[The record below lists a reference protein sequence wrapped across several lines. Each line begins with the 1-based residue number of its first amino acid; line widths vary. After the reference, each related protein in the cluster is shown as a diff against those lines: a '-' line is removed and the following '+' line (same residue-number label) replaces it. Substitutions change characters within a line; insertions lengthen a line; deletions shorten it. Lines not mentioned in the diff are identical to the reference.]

1 MRLFAWLA
9 GAGICFAM
17 VQSMGMAW
25 IIIAIPLFLAWTLML
40 FAMGMAK

>member
-1 MRLFAWLA
+1 MRLIAWISG
-9 GAGICFAM
+9 GAICYGM
-17 VQSMGMAW
+17 VTGLGLAW